1 MAYPI
6 RPNYKQTYLFPH
18 SLEEFIPPDHP
29 ARFIRAFV
37 DALDLQKLG
46 FYEECESIGRPKYS
60 ANLLLKLVVYG
71 YFHRIWSYRAPEA
84 AVRKHLGAMGLTGRR
99 R

>member
-6 RPNYKQTYLFPH
+6 TPDYTQIYLFPP
-18 SLEEFIPPDHP
+18 SLEEFVPPDHP

-46 FYEECESIGRPKYS
+46 FYEECTGVGRPKYS
-60 ANLLLKLVVYG
+60 ANMLLKLVLYG
-71 YFHRIWSYRAPEA
+71 YFHRIWSYRELEA
-84 AVRKHLGAMGLTGRR
+84 AVRNHLGAMWLTGRR

>member
-6 RPNYKQTYLFPH
+6 RPDYTQTYLFPH
-18 SLEEFIPPDHP
+18 SLEEFVPPDHP

-46 FYEECESIGRPKYS
+46 FYE
-60 ANLLLKLVVYG
+60 
-71 YFHRIWSYRAPEA
+71 
-84 AVRKHLGAMGLTGRR
+84 
-99 R
+99 